1 MINQRKQS
9 GMTLVISLVILVSL
23 TIIGLTSMQ
32 STSTEVSMAG
42 NLRES
47 GLTFNAAE
55 AGLSSGEVFT
65 DAQVSKQVFT
75 DPASGLYGTGD
86 ADPDYLAD
94 AAWAA
99 SRGAGT
105 ALPYVDDQP
114 RYIVRYLG
122 DRAQNQAALVNIG
135 GYGSTQP
142 GMIVSNFR
150 ITSRGEG
157 QTDGIYRYLQS
168 YFGKEY

>member
-1 MINQRKQS
+1 MRHYRKQQ
-9 GMTLVISLVILVSL
+9 GMTLVISLVILISL
-23 TIIGLTSMQ
+23 TVIGLTSMQ

-65 DAQVSKQVFT
+65 DASISKQVFT
-75 DPASGLYGTGD
+75 NPAAGLYGTAD
-86 ADPDYLAD
+86 ADPDYLSD
-94 AAWAA
+94 GAWAA
-99 SRGAGT
+99 SQNAGT
-105 ALPYVDDQP
+105 TLPYVDDQP
-114 RYIVRYLG
+114 RFIVRYLG

-142 GMIVSNFR
+142 GTIVSNFR

-157 QTDGIYRYLQS
+157 QNDGIYRYLQS